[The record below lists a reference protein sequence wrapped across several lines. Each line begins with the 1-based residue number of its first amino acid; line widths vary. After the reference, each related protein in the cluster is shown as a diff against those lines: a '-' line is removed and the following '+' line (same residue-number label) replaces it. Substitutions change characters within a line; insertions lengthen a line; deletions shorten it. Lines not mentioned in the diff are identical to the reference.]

1 LTVTATFAVP
11 SAGFKNGSKLGG
23 IAEFMKAQKEAM
35 MMISRRAEISPNRF
49 GDRISKHLTEI
60 AQKFQQSSQDLAQ
73 EFPEKV
79 KEKRS
84 LNANSIFHSSIE
96 TLKKMKALKDAQ

>member
-1 LTVTATFAVP
+1 
-11 SAGFKNGSKLGG
+11 
-23 IAEFMKAQKEAM
+23 AM

-49 GDRISKHLTEI
+49 GDRISKHLSEI
-60 AQKFQQSSQDLAQ
+60 AQKFQSSQDLAQ